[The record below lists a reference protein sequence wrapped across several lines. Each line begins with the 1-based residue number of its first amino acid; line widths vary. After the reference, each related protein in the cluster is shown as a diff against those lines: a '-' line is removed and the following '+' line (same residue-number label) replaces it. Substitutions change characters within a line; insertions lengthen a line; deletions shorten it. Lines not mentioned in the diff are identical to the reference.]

1 MLFNI
6 VLAGVTIYQPTPD
19 EYDEK
24 SQQSRLS
31 QKKTVKMGAPDISR
45 VLHSNLRKSQL
56 PILAF
61 GSS

>member
-1 MLFNI
+1 MTKKVSNPGFL
-6 VLAGVTIYQPTPD
+6 
-19 EYDEK
+19 
-24 SQQSRLS
+24 R
-31 QKKTVKMGAPDISR
+31 KKTVKMGAPDISR